1 MFIVVNG
8 KNYTAVTAMRA
19 LITKRNV
26 LGMKII
32 QVVIFKMYVC
42 LTKIHLIEFVSLT
55 DFSRVLQFALSVNN
69 LRTIKAN

>member
-8 KNYTAVTAMRA
+8 NNYTAITAMRA
-19 LITKRNV
+19 LIRKLNV
-26 LGMKII
+26 LGIKII
-32 QVVIFKMYVC
+32 QIVIFKMYVC

-55 DFSRVLQFALSVNN
+55 DFSHALQLALSVNN

>member
-1 MFIVVNG
+1 
-8 KNYTAVTAMRA
+8 MRA
-19 LITKRNV
+19 LITKLNV

-55 DFSRVLQFALSVNN
+55 DFSHVLQFALSVNN